1 MRVHV
6 QAYIIIRIKCIIF
19 PQISASS
26 VFQIETSFAIKIF
39 LVKDK
44 LKTSSVWYHY
54 NYKANVHL
62 NSFPQPPILTC
73 LFTLWKA
80 QIGLLE

>member
-6 QAYIIIRIKCIIF
+6 QAYIFIRIKCIIF

-26 VFQIETSFAIKIF
+26 VFQIESSFAFKIF

-44 LKTSSVWYHY
+44 LKTSFQVSGIITITMLMY
-54 NYKANVHL
+54 
-62 NSFPQPPILTC
+62 I
-73 LFTLWKA
+73 
-80 QIGLLE
+80 